1 MKNTNTHLPWRRLWK
16 IGKPFWVSDKRKS
29 ALLHLVAVLVLMC
42 ANALLAVFV
51 NYTAGHFM
59 TAIEQKSI
67 GNFYYYLFIYVGTF
81 LVVTPVSVYYD
92 LMRTKLAL
100 IWRQWLSAY
109 LFHLYYTD
117 EAFYRLSK
125 DSEIDNPDQRMTQD
139 VDSFCNSSVGLFI
152 SILDAVVNVAMFIGL
167 LWAISESVTYTV
179 MAYSAGGSLAVILI
193 GKALV
198 QLNFQQFK
206 AEADLRYCLSETRR
220 EAEMIAHS
228 RSEKM
233 ALDKAGRQLDSVIG
247 NLMSIMLVHRN
258 IHFFTGAFNRLMPLI
273 PAAMTAPLYFQG
285 IIRFGDITQATMA
298 FTSVFQGAT
307 ILVSHFAGISTYA
320 AIVNRIGSF
329 IEAIEDL
336 PEREK

>member
-1 MKNTNTHLPWRRLWK
+1 MKNAKTHLPWRRLWK
-16 IGKPFWVSDKRKS
+16 IGKPFWVSDKRDA
-29 ALLHLVAVLVLMC
+29 ALMHLVAVLVLMC
-42 ANALLAVFV
+42 ANAILAVFV

-67 GNFYYYLFIYVGTF
+67 GDFYYYLFIYIGTF

-92 LMRTKLAL
+92 LMRTRLAL
-100 IWRQWLSAY
+100 VWRKWLSAY
-109 LFHLYYTD
+109 LFDMYYAN
-117 EAFYRLSK
+117 EAFFKLSK
-125 DSEIDNPDQRMTQD
+125 EKEIDNPDQRMTQD

-152 SILDAVVNVAMFIGL
+152 SILDAILNVVMFIGL

-179 MAYSAGGSLAVILI
+179 MVYSAGGSLAVVLI
-193 GKALV
+193 GRALV
-198 QLNFQQFK
+198 GLNFQQFK

-220 EAEMIAHS
+220 EAESIVHCRGEKIAL
-228 RSEKM
+228 E
-233 ALDKAGRQLDSVIG
+233 KAGDQLDSVIG
-247 NLMSIMLVHRN
+247 NLMSIMMVHRN

-285 IIRFGDITQATMA
+285 LIRFGDITQATMA

-307 ILVSHFAGISTYA
+307 ILVSHFAGISTYT

-329 IEAIEDL
+329 MEAIEDL
-336 PEREK
+336 QEQG